1 MINYSVRLIANNRL
15 EMIGSIRETSK
26 TDWTFSMNFI
36 SFLQVIDV
44 SGEKLFFE
52 GKKVMDVRTLFNK
65 RYLFGNWEYVCIHM
79 YALRVEELA
88 KNQLIHVVDS

>member
-1 MINYSVRLIANNRL
+1 
-15 EMIGSIRETSK
+15 MIGSIRETSK

-52 GKKVMDVRTLFNK
+52 GKKVVDVRTLFNK
-65 RYLFGNWEYVCIHM
+65 RYLFGN
-79 YALRVEELA
+79 
-88 KNQLIHVVDS
+88 